1 MAENILSNEIFDKL
15 VSVVKNQT
23 NYTEEIS
30 RQKLK
35 EHNNDPIK
43 VIREYMG
50 ISVNSQENEKKE
62 KKDMSLNQKM
72 YSEIGDLIGF
82 KKL

>member
-1 MAENILSNEIFDKL
+1 MAENTLSNEIIDKL

-50 ISVNSQENEKKE
+50 ISVNSQENEKK
-62 KKDMSLNQKM
+62 DMSLNQKM
-72 YSEIGDLIGF
+72 YSEKGDLIGF

>member
-1 MAENILSNEIFDKL
+1 MAENTLSNEIIDKL

-50 ISVNSQENEKKE
+50 ISVNSQENEKK
-62 KKDMSLNQKM
+62 DMSLNQKM

>member
-30 RQKLK
+30 RQKLT

-50 ISVNSQENEKKE
+50 ISVNSQENEKK
-62 KKDMSLNQKM
+62 DMSLNQKM